1 MSAIDEYLASI
12 GREREHMLRGILQ
25 DQLGR
30 HWLSIYCP
38 EKEELRLKPALRK
51 IRNPDGKVA

>member
-1 MSAIDEYLASI
+1 MMEYIDKYLASI

-30 HWLSIYCP
+30 HWLSIHCP
-38 EKEELRLKPALRK
+38 EPVLEK